1 MLGDAGNNS
10 KLFPASRPEPAV
22 RSLGSL
28 SPAAR
33 RIPLLGTLAIV
44 FWILLAPPAAAHAE
58 LLSISPAN
66 GAQLSTPPNQVQMRF
81 TESVN
86 LIDDGIRLV
95 NDAGATVPTPDP
107 TVAGNTVSWPM
118 PADLPDGAYLVTWR
132 VVSAD
137 GHPVSGA
144 SSFGV
149 GSAAAGVPNSVT
161 GTASADTSSAT
172 AARSAA
178 PWPVVAVRLAGYVA
192 FAIFAGMAAFVL
204 LCAPDTSKD
213 LRLQR
218 LARSALIGGAA
229 ATFAAI
235 LVQGPYTA
243 GVSISRVL
251 DTTLLQQTVATPFG
265 AAMVW
270 RLALYGVLGV
280 LAWRLPRIVSELS
293 SWLVPAAVVGIAA
306 TIAAAGHAAASGPID
321 LGIDALHALMAGL
334 WVGGLVTLVV
344 LGRSVESVALHRFST
359 LAMVS
364 VLTLIL
370 SGTLNALG
378 HLNAVQELWTTRYGV
393 TLLVKLAL
401 VAGTLAAA
409 AVSRRRLQQ
418 NRTPLRSVRLE
429 ATFTM
434 AVLAVTAL
442 LTMTAPP
449 QLGGGPISQAGQN
462 AAPAPANDTVKMSL
476 GKEGNA
482 ALTVLP
488 ATTSGSHL
496 HLVLSDAKG
505 RPLRASKVTLKLA
518 NPSRDIAPIPVPMS
532 RDSGVWIASYRFP
545 FPGTWK
551 TILTVEGIGPSAVVT
566 TADVTISD

>member
-22 RSLGSL
+22 HSLGSL

-161 GTASADTSSAT
+161 ADTSSAT